1 MALTDDDKIK
11 LLRTLNLTVFLTA
24 TGLGTVTFLLPVY
37 ASILGANYVDLG
49 LIGLSRNLIYTVATL
64 TLGYLLDRFERVKI
78 YLGFMVVGALVVVLF
93 GAMRQVALLI
103 AWSALAGLVSA
114 SFWVSAETMTA
125 DISPPERLSQSMS
138 NYNISWILGF
148 IVGPYIGGLISDAF
162 GWLTLFVSLSALII
176 ISVTIVYFRI
186 RPSIQLRNK
195 TGSMGFNL
203 APLRPLMLAYAVLLP
218 FSTILG
224 IYMAIVP
231 GYLKDI
237 GLASA
242 LVGFL
247 ITMTNGVRGIGF
259 LNSKRFVTLGVKKSI
274 IISSLL
280 LFSGMLIFS
289 FAGSVVGYAISLAM
303 YGFASGIMTP
313 LMMNY
318 IAANCDRS
326 ALGSAMGMHE
336 GIYGLGMLLGPAIG
350 GAIAEN
356 YSPAILY
363 RLLAVLAL
371 TMLPLAWMLAKS
383 ERNMTLFTII
393 RPI

>member
-49 LIGLSRNLIYTVATL
+49 LIGLSRNLIYMVATL

-186 RPSIQLRNK
+186 RPSIKLRNK

-231 GYLKDI
+231 GYLKNI

-303 YGFASGIMTP
+303 YGLASGIMTP

-383 ERNMTLFTII
+383 ERNVDSSQ
-393 RPI
+393 

>member
-1 MALTDDDKIK
+1 MTDDDKIK

-49 LIGLSRNLIYTVATL
+49 LIGLSRNLIYMVATL

-186 RPSIQLRNK
+186 RPSIKLRNK

-231 GYLKDI
+231 GYLKNI

-303 YGFASGIMTP
+303 YGLASGIMTP

-383 ERNMTLFTII
+383 ERNVDSSQ
-393 RPI
+393 